1 MTISLF
7 LLAKLTAISEM
18 ISTPFH
24 FYKTPN
30 LLKLISKDLV
40 WNISTNNKEI
50 YLTFDDGP
58 IPKLTEYVLDT
69 LNEFEAK
76 ASFFCV
82 GENIYKY
89 PDICQ
94 KIVEKGHILGN
105 HTYNHLKG
113 WSSKNEHYFEN
124 VEKCNNY
131 ISNYQEA
138 VQKSLFRP
146 PHGQITI
153 NQINHLKDKYK
164 IIMWDILAYD
174 FNTNH
179 SPQKSLT
186 KIIQQ
191 TQPGSIVVFHD
202 NYKAE
207 EKMKYMLPGYIKH
220 FKERGFTFKKIEA
233 I

>member
-1 MTISLF
+1 
-7 LLAKLTAISEM
+7 M
-18 ISTPFH
+18 ISKLFH
-24 FYKTPN
+24 FYKTPV
-30 LLKLISKDLV
+30 LLKKLSKDLI
-40 WNISTNNKEI
+40 WNIPINKKEI
-50 YLTFDDGP
+50 YITFDDGP
-58 IPKLTEYVLDT
+58 IPNLTEYVLDI
-69 LNEFEAK
+69 LDEFEAK
-76 ASFFCV
+76 ATFFCV

-89 PDICQ
+89 PEICQ
-94 KIVEKGHILGN
+94 RIVGKGHLLGN
-105 HTYNHLKG
+105 HTFNHLKG

-124 VEKCNNY
+124 VEKCDEY
-131 ISNYQEA
+131 ILHYQKA
-138 VQKSLFRP
+138 GQKPLFRP

-174 FNTNH
+174 FNNNH

-191 TQPGSIVVFHD
+191 TKPGSIVVFHD

-207 EKMKYMLPGYIKH
+207 EKMIYMLPGYIKH
-220 FKERGFTFKKIEA
+220 FKERGFSFKKLEA